1 MKKRITILRIL
12 VFAFLVIGLSS
23 LTLKLGKEKYVQINQ
38 KLFASRY
45 EVTNSDFR
53 EFLKSIREIDKNQ
66 FEKHQ
71 YDSSQ
76 WMKKFPY
83 AYNEPLLNFY
93 HWHKAYDDYP
103 VVNITR
109 ETAEAYCKWLSTKY
123 NNSFRKKF
131 KKVIFR
137 LPTENEWI
145 ALSGAG
151 NNKLPWS
158 GNAVFENKTIM
169 ANIKTHQGTNNEA
182 DYKFDGNIY
191 TSRVGS
197 YKANQFGLYD
207 IVGNAYEIT
216 QSGVQKGG
224 SWDSFIEECTADQS
238 QKLDL
243 PDPRVGFR
251 VVMEVVEE

>member
-12 VFAFLVIGLSS
+12 LFAFLIVGLSS
-23 LTLKLGKEKYVQINQ
+23 LTLKLGKEKYLQIDQ

-45 EVTNSDFR
+45 EVTNSEFR
-53 EFLKSIREIDKNQ
+53 EFLNSIKETDKDQ
-66 FEKHQ
+66 FKKLQ

-93 HWHKAYDDYP
+93 HWHPAYDDYP

-109 ETAEAYCKWLSTKY
+109 ETAEAYCNWLNIKY
-123 NNSFRKKF
+123 EKSFRKKF
-131 KKVIFR
+131 KKVNFR
-137 LPTENEWI
+137 LPTENEWL

-151 NNKLPWS
+151 NKKLPWN
-158 GNAVFENKTIM
+158 GNSAFENQTIM
-169 ANIKTHQGTNNEA
+169 ANIKAHKTAKSEA

-191 TSRVGS
+191 TSKVGAYQANS
-197 YKANQFGLYD
+197 YGLYD
-207 IVGNAYEIT
+207 VIGNAYEIT
-216 QSGVQKGG
+216 QSGALKGG
-224 SWDSFIEECTADQS
+224 SWDSFIEECSVDQS
-238 QKLDL
+238 QKLEL

-251 VVMEVVEE
+251 VVMQVIEE